1 MHLISI
7 MSAMN
12 IITAANNL
20 VKEFLQELSVIND
33 GIPVNSTYAVEL
45 WQEEWEEKFKK
56 VIQESVKES
65 KPKRQKRAKKPKN
78 APKNPKTSYIFYCQE
93 KRPEVK
99 EEKPDLNTQ
108 DILREL
114 GALWK
119 EVDDEEKEKYKK
131 MAEDDKERYKN
142 EMENY
147 DPNQAEEE
155 KPKKERK
162 KKVKGAP
169 KNPRTAYNFF
179 CTKNREEFK
188 EENPDLDGKEIT
200 KKLGEAWKQIKDT
213 HQADEYKNMAE
224 DDKIRHKE
232 EMENF
237 VPGEEKEKDVP
248 PAPKKK
254 GRKPKKVEIVVEEE
268 EEETEETI
276 VRKLFEDNDTVT
288 KKKVKEVLKEKGFNV
303 NKEQLNNLIKKIQE

>member
-1 MHLISI
+1 

-12 IITAANNL
+12 IITAANNF
-20 VKEFLQELSVIND
+20 VKEFLQELTDNPLSDN
-33 GIPVNSTYAVEL
+33 PVEL
-45 WQEEWEEKFKK
+45 WQEQWEEKFKK
-56 VIQESVKES
+56 VIEESVKES
-65 KPKRQKRAKKPKN
+65 KPKRQKRAKKAKN

-93 KRPEVK
+93 KRPEIK
-99 EEKPDLNTQ
+99 EEKPDLAAK

-142 EMENY
+142 EMANY

-248 PAPKKK
+248 PAPKKR
-254 GRKPKKVEIVVEEE
+254 GRKPKKVEIVEEE
-268 EEETEETI
+268 EVETEETI

-288 KKKVKEVLKEKGFNV
+288 KKKVKEVLKEKGFVV
-303 NKEQLNNLIKKIQE
+303 NKDQLNNLIKKIQE